1 MNHMMTEKNLPD
13 ALASSL
19 DAGADHRPTA
29 EQRPLRLG
37 FLGTGWIGRHR
48 MLKVLETGLA
58 QAVVVS
64 DPSDEMAGEALTLA
78 SDARRVERLDEMLA
92 MDLDGVVIATPSAQH
107 AEQSIRVLQAG
118 KAVFCQKPLGRTAAE
133 VQAVVDAAR
142 AADLLLSV
150 DFSYRFTQGMR
161 QIRDLIRGGELGTV
175 FAADLVFHNAYG
187 PDKPWFYDKALSG
200 GGCVIDLGVHLVD
213 AALWSLGFPAV
224 SRVASRLMSG
234 GQLISG
240 DSDRIEDYAIATL
253 DLESGATVR
262 LACSWRLPAGQDAVI
277 SASFYGSGGG
287 ASLSNVGGSFYD
299 FQTER
304 FRGTA
309 RETLS
314 SPPEDW
320 GGRAAA
326 DWARRLH
333 AGEGYD
339 PEADRLVDVAD
350 ILDRIYA
357 RHRD

>member
-1 MNHMMTEKNLPD
+1 MNHMMTNADLTHTIATDID
-13 ALASSL
+13 AAP
-19 DAGADHRPTA
+19 AVAN
-29 EQRPLRLG
+29 RPLRLG

-48 MLKVLETGLA
+48 MQKVLETGLA
-58 QAVVVS
+58 QAIAVS
-64 DPSDEMAGEALTLA
+64 DPSEDMAAEALALA
-78 SDARRVERLDEMLA
+78 PDARRVDRLDDMLA
-92 MDLDGVVIATPSAQH
+92 MDDLDGVVIATPSAQH
-107 AEQSIRVLQAG
+107 AEQSIRVLKAG
-118 KAVFCQKPLGRTAAE
+118 KAVFCQKPLGRTASE

-142 AADLLLSV
+142 AADRLLSV

-161 QIRDLIRGGELGTV
+161 QIRDLIRGGELGKV

-234 GQLISG
+234 GELISG
-240 DSDRIEDYAIATL
+240 VSDRIEDYAIATL

-262 LACSWRLPAGQDAVI
+262 LTCSWRLPAGQDAVI
-277 SASFYGSGGG
+277 SANFYGSGGG
-287 ASLSNVGGSFYD
+287 ASLSNVDGSFYD
-299 FQTER
+299 FRTER
-304 FRGTA
+304 FRGTT
-309 RETLS
+309 REVLS

>member
-1 MNHMMTEKNLPD
+1 MNQFTTQTDFTGALAATPD
-13 ALASSL
+13 AAADPRGASEL
-19 DAGADHRPTA
+19 
-29 EQRPLRLG
+29 RPLRLG

-48 MLKVLETGLA
+48 MQKILETGVA
-58 QAVVVS
+58 EAVVVS
-64 DPSDEMAGEALTLA
+64 DPSEDMAREALALA
-78 SDARRVERLDEMLA
+78 PDARRVERLDEMLS
-92 MDLDGVVIATPSAQH
+92 MNLDGVVIATPSAQH

-118 KAVFCQKPLGRTAAE
+118 KAVFCQKPLGRTAGE

-142 AADLLLSV
+142 AADRLLSV
-150 DFSYRFTQGMR
+150 DFSYRFTNGMR
-161 QIRDLIRGGELGTV
+161 QIRDLIRGGALGSV

-187 PDKPWFYDKALSG
+187 PDKPWFYDKAQSG

-287 ASLSNVGGSFYD
+287 ASLSNVDGSFYD
-299 FQTER
+299 FKTER
-304 FRGTA
+304 FSGTT
-309 RETLS
+309 REPLS

-326 DWARRLH
+326 DWAQRLH
-333 AGEGYD
+333 TGEGYD